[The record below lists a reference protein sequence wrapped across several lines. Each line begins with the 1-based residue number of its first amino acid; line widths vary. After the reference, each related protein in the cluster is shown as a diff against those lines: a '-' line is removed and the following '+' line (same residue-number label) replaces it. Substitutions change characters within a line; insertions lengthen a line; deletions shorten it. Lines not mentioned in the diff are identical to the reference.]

1 MCFSSS
7 GRLVLPSPKRL
18 DFFINSNAFG
28 ERLSPSYFHWGR
40 YLFWNFFLFFSI
52 FLFFWSPG
60 PLIPLCPGHLVPLHL
75 VPSLSGPQCPGP
87 LVLVPWSSVL
97 FRSFFSNLSFTLFYY
112 QFYIFTLSCVC
123 WFSFLC
129 YFYVAEVF
137 KRFSELIS
145 FIFFVVCFL
154 CFLSALFY
162 LFSCFSCLM
171 YFCFLFRLLSLLFAF
186 FVLF

>member
-1 MCFSSS
+1 MHLERDYLRLISTGGGIYFGIFFFFFNFS
-7 GRLVLPSPKRL
+7 
-18 DFFINSNAFG
+18 
-28 ERLSPSYFHWGR
+28 
-40 YLFWNFFLFFSI
+40 LF
-52 FLFFWSPG
+52 
-60 PLIPLCPGHLVPLHL
+60 
-75 VPSLSGPQCPGP
+75 
-87 LVLVPWSSVL
+87 LVPWSSNPFVPWSSRPPSSRPLIVWSPVPWSSGSGPLVL
-97 FRSFFSNLSFTLFYY
+97 CSFSFLFSNLSFTLFYY